1 MSDRR
6 IDAFFYGLFMD
17 SDVLKKFE
25 VEIVNPRKA
34 YADNFALSI
43 GNRATLVATTGAR
56 AYGMV
61 LSVTHAEV
69 NKLYSGVGLED
80 YCLEAILVNL
90 MSEKTLPAICYS
102 LLNAPLPDEANF
114 EYAEQLRITLKKLNF
129 RRNI

>member
-1 MSDRR
+1 MT
-6 IDAFFYGLFMD
+6 
-17 SDVLKKFE
+17 
-25 VEIVNPRKA
+25 

-80 YCLEAILVNL
+80 YYPEAISVNL
-90 MSEKTLPAICYS
+90 MGEKTLPAICYN
-102 LLNAPLPDEANF
+102 LLKAPLPDEANF

-129 RRNI
+129 PPEYIASVE